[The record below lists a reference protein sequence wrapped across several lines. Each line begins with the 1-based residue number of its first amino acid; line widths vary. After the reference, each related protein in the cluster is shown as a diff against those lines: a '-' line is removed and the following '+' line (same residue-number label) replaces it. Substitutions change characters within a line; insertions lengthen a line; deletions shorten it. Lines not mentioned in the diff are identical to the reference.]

1 VSEARVVVAGAS
13 GFAGALAAS
22 LVHRHP
28 RLELAA
34 ATARTEAGTRL
45 DRLYPRYRVPIE
57 LTEFDPE
64 RAGDFE
70 AAIVAYP
77 HGAAAEVVARFVE
90 AGVPVVDVS
99 ADFRLRDQAVYED
112 TYGEH
117 PAPELLDDAVYGLTE
132 LHREEVGGARLVA
145 NPGCYPTAAIL
156 ALAPLV
162 AAGLVED
169 AVISAA
175 SGVSGAGRV
184 AGDRFHFVSVDENFT
199 PYGVE
204 GHRHLPEIV
213 QELDGA
219 GRVTFVPHLVPL
231 DQGLLASCFVT
242 TSRDV
247 EAEEL
252 RRLYAERYEGE
263 PFVELVDRPPGVRE
277 VRDTNLCRIHVAVD
291 ERTGRVMAFA
301 AIDNLWKGAA
311 GQAIQNLNLMLGFE
325 ETDGLR

>member
-1 VSEARVVVAGAS
+1 VVVAGAS

-34 ATARTEAGTRL
+34 ATARTDAGTRL

-57 LTEFDPE
+57 LTELE
-64 RAGDFE
+64 TESAGDYE

-90 AGVPVVDVS
+90 AGLPVVDVS
-99 ADFRLRDQAVYED
+99 ADFRLHDLAVYKE
-112 TYGEH
+112 TYGDH
-117 PAPELLDDAVYGLTE
+117 TAPELLADAVYGLTE
-132 LHREEVGGARLVA
+132 LHRDEVRGARLVA

-156 ALAPLV
+156 ALAPL
-162 AAGLVED
+162 AEGGLAED
-169 AVISAA
+169 VVISAA

-252 RRLYAERYEGE
+252 RRLYVERYEGE
-263 PFVELVDRPPGVRE
+263 PFVEVVDQPPGVRE

-291 ERTGRVMAFA
+291 ERTGRAMAFA

-311 GQAIQNLNLMLGFE
+311 GQAIQNLNLMLGFD
-325 ETDGLR
+325 ETEGLL